1 MGVDSRINEEE
12 VKNLII
18 NVLKAK
24 NIYSPSVNVP
34 MLAKAAISIINRMS
48 VGVAFN
54 ANATICASS
63 SEMANKYGEA
73 IVQVVEKWL
82 PDCCIV

>member
-24 NIYSPSVNVP
+24 NIYSTSVNVP
-34 MLAKAAISIINRMS
+34 MFAKTAISIINRMS

-63 SEMANKYGEA
+63 
-73 IVQVVEKWL
+73 Q
-82 PDCCIV
+82 